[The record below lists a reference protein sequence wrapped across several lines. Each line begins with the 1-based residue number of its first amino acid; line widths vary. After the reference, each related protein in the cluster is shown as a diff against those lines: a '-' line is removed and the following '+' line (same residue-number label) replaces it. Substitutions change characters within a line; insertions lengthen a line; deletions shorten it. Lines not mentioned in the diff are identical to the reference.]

1 MAQANINVR
10 NKKAF
15 YQYEILDK
23 YEAGIMLLGTEIK
36 SIREGKATLGEGY
49 CYFKDGALYI
59 KNMNISEYSH
69 GNINNHDPLRER
81 KLLLHKR
88 ELAKLEASLDKGGSN
103 NTIVPLRLF
112 INNKGLAKLEIAL
125 GRGKKLYDKR
135 NSLKERDIK
144 RDIDRLGR

>member
-1 MAQANINVR
+1 MAQGDINVK

-15 YQYEILDK
+15 YEYEILDK
-23 YEAGIMLLGTEIK
+23 YEAGLKLLGTEIK
-36 SIREGKATLGEGY
+36 SIREGRASLGEGY
-49 CYFKDGALYI
+49 CYFKNGELFI

-69 GNINNHDPLRER
+69 GNINNHEPLRER

-88 ELAKLEASLDKGGSN
+88 ELKKLETNMDKGGST
-103 NTIVPLRLF
+103 TIVPLRLF
-112 INNKGLAKLEIAL
+112 INNKGLAKLEVAL

-135 NSLKERDIK
+135 NTMKERDIQ

>member
-1 MAQANINVR
+1 MSANVNIK

-15 YQYEILDK
+15 FQYEILDK

-36 SIREGKATLGEGY
+36 SIREGKASLGEAY
-49 CYFKDGALYI
+49 CYFRDDALFI

-69 GNINNHDPLRER
+69 GNINNHDPIRER

-88 ELAKLEASLDKGGSN
+88 QLVKLFESLTKGGN
-103 NTIVPLRLF
+103 NSIIPLRLYM
-112 INNKGLAKLEIAL
+112 NDRGLAKLEIGL

-135 NSLKERDIK
+135 QSLKEKDVQ
-144 RDIDRLGR
+144 RDIDRNLR

>member
-1 MAQANINVR
+1 MAQGDINVK

-15 YQYEILDK
+15 YEYEILDK
-23 YEAGIMLLGTEIK
+23 YEAGLKLLGTEIK
-36 SIREGKATLGEGY
+36 SIREGRASLGEGY
-49 CYFKDGALYI
+49 CYFKNGELFI

-69 GNINNHDPLRER
+69 GNINNHEPLRER

-88 ELAKLEASLDKGGSN
+88 ELKKLETNLDKGGSN
-103 NTIVPLRLF
+103 TIIPLRLF
-112 INNKGLAKLEIAL
+112 INNKGLAKLEVAL

-135 NSLKERDIK
+135 NTMKERDVQ